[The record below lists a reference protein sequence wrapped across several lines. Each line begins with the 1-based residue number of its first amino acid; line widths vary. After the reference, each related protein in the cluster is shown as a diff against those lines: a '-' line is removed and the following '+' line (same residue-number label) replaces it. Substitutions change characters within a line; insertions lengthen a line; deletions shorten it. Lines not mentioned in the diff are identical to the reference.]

1 MRSKVDLPEPEPPS
15 RAKISPLLILMLT
28 SSTAT
33 VSSKLFDTLRI
44 STKTSLGFCMLAS
57 AFLYA
62 PEGIAMY
69 VSFMLEGVVF
79 LRVAVNQIVSDG
91 RDGWIAKTPQ
101 VHLTAMDGG
110 NAVFAGAKNC
120 PVGSVRPSMAAQ
132 ALHPATPSA
141 SQALRGSQPFSGG
154 IRGGFAALLSR
165 VHLQIM
171 QNLQATGDSSPAKPG
186 HNPSTRSRQTLGRVG
201 PESGLS
207 GLGRFAGPN
216 QRQPDAAPH
225 QPRRHSAKPH
235 TATAARQSRATILP
249 PAQGNLWAGWGRS
262 QALAVWAGLPDRTS
276 VSRTQRP
283 TRPSRRRAKLLARF
297 DLGPATRHRPLPL
310 GRQVR
315 EGIQL
320 LQHLITGI
328 NTRVITVLLIHQWR
342 CRAVGVGELQIVG
355 QIRHHLRLQQVIN
368 EFMGLFDILRVS
380 RNAHHI
386 KESTGA
392 LLRDLI
398 LNPHLAGTLFGTRL
412 ALVNIAGITH
422 RHTNVAIGQV
432 RDVFGRMEIGNVR
445 THLQQQLFSLPDMP
459 CIFAFRRQA
468 QVMHGCWNHLG
479 RRIQQSHTILGQ
491 LADFFRVEN
500 HLPAIHRLHTQRRFD
515 LGWVITN
522 TDRTPHI
529 RYGVLIARIADF
541 QGFQQILV

>member
-154 IRGGFAALLSR
+154 IRGDFAALLSR

-171 QNLQATGDSSPAKPG
+171 QNLQATGDSSSAKPSLL
-186 HNPSTRSRQTLGRVG
+186 STRSRQIR
-201 PESGLS
+201 
-207 GLGRFAGPN
+207 
-216 QRQPDAAPH
+216 
-225 QPRRHSAKPH
+225 
-235 TATAARQSRATILP
+235 
-249 PAQGNLWAGWGRS
+249 AGWGRS
-262 QALAVWAGLPDRTS
+262 QAFSG
-276 VSRTQRP
+276 
-283 TRPSRRRAKLLARF
+283 
-297 DLGPATRHRPLPL
+297 L
-310 GRQVR
+310 GR
-315 EGIQL
+315 
-320 LQHLITGI
+320 
-328 NTRVITVLLIHQWR
+328 
-342 CRAVGVGELQIVG
+342 
-355 QIRHHLRLQQVIN
+355 
-368 EFMGLFDILRVS
+368 
-380 RNAHHI
+380 
-386 KESTGA
+386 
-392 LLRDLI
+392 
-398 LNPHLAGTLFGTRL
+398 LAGP
-412 ALVNIAGITH
+412 N
-422 RHTNVAIGQV
+422 
-432 RDVFGRMEIGNVR
+432 
-445 THLQQQLFSLPDMP
+445 
-459 CIFAFRRQA
+459 
-468 QVMHGCWNHLG
+468 
-479 RRIQQSHTILGQ
+479 
-491 LADFFRVEN
+491 
-500 HLPAIHRLHTQRRFD
+500 QRR
-515 LGWVITN
+515 LT
-522 TDRTPHI
+522 
-529 RYGVLIARIADF
+529 
-541 QGFQQILV
+541 